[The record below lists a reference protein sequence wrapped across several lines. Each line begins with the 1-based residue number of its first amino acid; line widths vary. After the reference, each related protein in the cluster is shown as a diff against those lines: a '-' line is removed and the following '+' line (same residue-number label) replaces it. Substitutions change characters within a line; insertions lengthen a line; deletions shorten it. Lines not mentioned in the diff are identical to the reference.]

1 MKNLWKKIYG
11 GLVVSFLLLT
21 LPLSVWAEKVI
32 ILHTNDIH
40 CGVEDNIG
48 LAKVAQYKKDLLKE
62 TPYVALVDAGDAVQG
77 APVGKLS
84 GGISVVKMMNAA
96 GYDFLIPGNHEF
108 DYGMEQFFKL
118 AKKQKT
124 GYYSAN
130 FVNLPTNKLVLP
142 PYKMMTFGK
151 KKIAFLGATTPST
164 FINSTPQFFQNEKG
178 QFIYG
183 FCEDKEGTKL
193 YNQLQKYI
201 DQARGEGADYV
212 VLVAH
217 LGSDGSIPV
226 WSSEAVIKNT
236 TGIDVLID
244 GHSHELYE
252 REVFNKKG
260 EKVLLA
266 QTGTKMK
273 SVGKVEINDNGQITA
288 TLIKEL
294 KDADP
299 GVLKVIAKENKRF
312 EKILN
317 NPMGETLVDLTIDD
331 PVTGERRIRNGET
344 NLGDLVADAYRNV
357 LKTDVAMINGGGIR
371 VNLAK
376 GTLTYNDLLAAFPFG
391 NMCAV
396 VDCTGQQIL
405 DALEMGAANYPEE
418 NGGFFQVSGLTY
430 TIDSKI
436 PSTVKMDDKGNF
448 VSVAGARRVKDVM
461 VNGQPL
467 DPQGD
472 YTVGGITYILKS
484 GGNGMTMFRDAVLL
498 SDGDISDVDAITE
511 FIKTHLNGKVK
522 EGYEKPEGQGRIKIL
537 Q

>member
-1 MKNLWKKIYG
+1 MKNIWGKICSG
-11 GLVVSFLLLT
+11 VVASFLLLT
-21 LPLSVWAEKVI
+21 LPLSVWAEKII

-48 LAKVAQYKKDLLKE
+48 LAKAAQYKKDLLKE

-84 GGISVVKMMNAA
+84 GGMSVVKMMNAA

-130 FVNLPTNKLVLP
+130 FINLQTNKLVLP
-142 PYKMMTFGK
+142 PYKMMTFGE

-164 FINSTPQFFQNEKG
+164 LISSTPKFFQNEQG

-183 FCEDKEGTKL
+183 FCEDKEGIKL
-193 YNQLQKYI
+193 YKQLQKYI
-201 DQARGEGADYV
+201 DQAREEGADYV
-212 VLVAH
+212 FLVAH

-236 TGIDVLID
+236 VGINVLID

-273 SVGKVEINDNGQITA
+273 SVGKVEINDNGTITA

-294 KDADP
+294 KDADAE
-299 GVLKVIAKENKRF
+299 VLKVIAKENKRF

-331 PVTGERRIRNGET
+331 PATGMRRIRNGET
-344 NLGDLVADAYRNV
+344 NLGDLVADAYRNI
-357 LKTDVAMINGGGIR
+357 LKTDVALINGGGIR
-371 VNLAK
+371 VNLNK
-376 GTLTYNDLLAAFPFG
+376 GTFTYNNLLEAFPFG

-396 VDCTGQQIL
+396 VDCTGQNIL

-418 NGGFFQVSGLTY
+418 DGGFFQVSGLTF
-430 TIDSKI
+430 TIDSRI
-436 PSTVKMDDKGNF
+436 PSTVERDAKGNF
-448 VSVAGARRVKDVM
+448 VRVEGARRIKDVM
-461 VNGQPL
+461 INGKPL

-472 YTVGGITYILKS
+472 YTVGGVTYILKN
-484 GGNGMTMFRDAVLL
+484 GGNGMTMFKDAVLL
-498 SDGDISDVDAITE
+498 SDGTISDVEAINE
-511 FIKTHLNGKVK
+511 FIKTHLNGRVK
-522 EGYEKPEGQGRIKIL
+522 EGYEAPEGQGRIKIL
-537 Q
+537 K